1 MGSEAQ
7 PAGKTWWEQQRT
19 GLSRLIAVLAFLVV
33 ALTESRWELHQEPV
47 AIFLFSIG
55 LALAGVGAAGRIWCS
70 FFISG
75 RKDGQLV
82 SEGPYSISRNPLYVF
97 SCIGLLGVG
106 LTTETLTYP
115 LLFLAIFGLYYPGIM
130 GREER
135 RLEELFGE
143 AYWQYRQRV
152 PRFWP
157 RLELY
162 SEPASWSSNP
172 RLFRRH
178 ILSDIWFIWIA
189 AIIELIEGFRSAGML
204 PHLLE
209 LW

>member
-1 MGSEAQ
+1 MGSKAQ

-55 LALAGVGAAGRIWCS
+55 LALAAVGAAGRIWCS

-97 SCIGLLGVG
+97 SCIACWGWDSPPKRSP
-106 LTTETLTYP
+106 TRCC
-115 LLFLAIFGLYYPGIM
+115 F
-130 GREER
+130 
-135 RLEELFGE
+135 
-143 AYWQYRQRV
+143 W
-152 PRFWP
+152 RFSGTIT
-157 RLELY
+157 RG
-162 SEPASWSSNP
+162 SW
-172 RLFRRH
+172 
-178 ILSDIWFIWIA
+178 A
-189 AIIELIEGFRSAGML
+189 GKSAGSRSCL
-204 PHLLE
+204 ARPTGNTGKGCRGSGRAGALQRAGQLDQQSTPIQAPYPERHLVYLDCSNH
-209 LW
+209 